1 MITEMP
7 LHSMRDRILLLRSL
21 HSFAGLDDE
30 GLKLVAEHA
39 RSRLFRA
46 GETLLTEG
54 RTPEHVYIVVS
65 GQLRSTRKGKL
76 LAVVTRPRGAG
87 FLSMNARDE
96 NGVHVVADEDTQ
108 TLEIP
113 VDALTS
119 ALEENFS
126 LVRNTLRVSAG
137 ALVRKRGHLP
147 ASPDRPPPLVLGDYR
162 SEPRTMVELLLE
174 QRSVGIFS
182 FANIDALIA
191 VARKT
196 LEVRAEPGEMFW
208 NIGEPSSSWL
218 RIDHGRIR
226 CTSADGKVVDV
237 ARNFSLGNLDALAGE
252 PRSYSARAETRVIAF
267 RTELEPFLAV
277 LESHFDLARALIA
290 VLSKAILETPDPDAR
305 T

>member
-1 MITEMP
+1 VITEMP

-30 GLKLVAEHA
+30 GLRLVAEHA
-39 RSRLFRA
+39 KSRLFRA

-54 RTPEHVYIVVS
+54 RIPEHVYVVLS
-65 GQLRSTRKGKL
+65 GQLRSTRLGKL

-113 VDALTS
+113 VHALQS

-126 LVRNTLRVSAG
+126 LVRNTLRNSAG

-147 ASPDRPPPLVLGDYR
+147 ASPNNPPALSLGEYR
-162 SEPRTMVELLLE
+162 DEPRTMVELLIELGE
-174 QRSVGIFS
+174 GGIFAT
-182 FANIDALIA
+182 ANIDALIA
-191 VARKT
+191 VART
-196 LEVRAEPGEMFW
+196 TVEVRAEAGEMFW
-208 NIGEPSSSWL
+208 AIGEPSTSWL
-218 RIDHGRIR
+218 RIAHGRVR

-237 ARNFSLGNLDALAGE
+237 GSRFILGNLDALAGD
-252 PRSYSARAETRVIAF
+252 PRSYSARAETRIVAF

-277 LESHFDLARALIA
+277 LESHFELARSLIA
-290 VLSKAILETPDPDAR
+290 LLSKALLATPDPESK